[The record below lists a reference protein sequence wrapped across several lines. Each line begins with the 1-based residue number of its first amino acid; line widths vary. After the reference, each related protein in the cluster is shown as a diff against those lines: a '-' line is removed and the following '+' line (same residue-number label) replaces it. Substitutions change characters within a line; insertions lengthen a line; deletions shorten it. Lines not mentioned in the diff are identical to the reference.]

1 MWPPLAGQ
9 SARAARSARPP
20 ALALPRV
27 AALRVLAPGGKQ
39 GGAVPPSARARR
51 APDRQSGRAGRGERE
66 GTGGLRAARKG
77 GCQVIMV

>member
-1 MWPPLAGQ
+1 MGGPHGRPCGPPSPGNRLG
-9 SARAARSARPP
+9 RRGRPVPP

-51 APDRQSGRAGRGERE
+51 APDRRGNGGRER
-66 GTGGLRAARKG
+66 TGGLRAACAG
-77 GCQVIMV
+77 L